1 MRVGFGYDVHRLAE
15 GRKCIICGV
24 DIPHEKGLLGHSD
37 ADVAIHALCDSLLGA
52 AAIGDI
58 GNLFPDTSDEFKDI
72 DSRILL
78 RRVVE
83 KVRESGFEIENTD
96 ITVAA
101 QRPKLMPYIGRMRE
115 NMAADLG
122 IDAGRVSV
130 KATTTERLGFEGRE
144 EGISAYAVSL
154 LKEAENK

>member
-101 QRPKLMPYIGRMRE
+101 QRPKLMPYVGRMRE